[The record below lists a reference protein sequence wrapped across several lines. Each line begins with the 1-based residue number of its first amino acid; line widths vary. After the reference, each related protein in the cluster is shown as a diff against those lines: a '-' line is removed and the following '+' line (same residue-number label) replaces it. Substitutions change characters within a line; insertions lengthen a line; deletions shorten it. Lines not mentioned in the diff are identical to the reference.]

1 MNSELKVILSRIKL
15 VISDVDGVLT
25 DGAIYKSDSGDEF
38 KKFNVTDG
46 SGIAMARAAQL
57 KIALIS
63 GRYSKATEIRAK
75 ELRIEDVYNGTL
87 DKIEPYLEL
96 KQKYD
101 LQDNEIA
108 YIGDDIID
116 LPVMFKVGVPIAVN
130 NAVDLVKETAIYT
143 TNKNG
148 GDGAFREAIDW
159 ILYGQGRYEEAL
171 QIVKEK
177 IFVNRNK

>member
-1 MNSELKVILSRIKL
+1 MDSELKVKVDRIKL
-15 VISDVDGVLT
+15 LISDVDGVLT
-25 DGAIYKSDSGDEF
+25 DGAIYKSANDEF
-38 KKFNVTDG
+38 KKFSVTDG
-46 SGIAMARAAQL
+46 SGLAVARAINL

-101 LQDNEIA
+101 LKDNEIA

-116 LPVMFKVGVPIAVN
+116 LPVMYQVGVPIAVN
-130 NAVDLVKETAIYT
+130 NAIDLVKATAVYT

-159 ILYGQGRYEEAL
+159 ILHSQGRYDEAL
-171 QIVKEK
+171 QIVREK
-177 IFVNRNK
+177 IFINRNK

>member
-1 MNSELKVILSRIKL
+1 MNN
-15 VISDVDGVLT
+15 
-25 DGAIYKSDSGDEF
+25 DEF

-46 SGIAMARAAQL
+46 SGVAVARAVNL

-101 LQDNEIA
+101 VQDDEIVF
-108 YIGDDIID
+108 IGDDIID
-116 LPVMFKVGVPIAVN
+116 IPVMQKVGVPIAVN
-130 NAVDLVKETAIYT
+130 NAIDSVKSIALYVT
-143 TNKNG
+143 KKDG
-148 GDGAFREAIDW
+148 GNGAFREAIDW
-159 ILYGQGRYEEAL
+159 IITTQDRYDEIL
-171 QIVKEK
+171 QIVKDK
-177 IFVNRNK
+177 IFVNRSK

>member
-1 MNSELKVILSRIKL
+1 MEKPLKEKVDRIKL
-15 VISDVDGVLT
+15 LISDVDGVLT
-25 DGAIYKSDSGDEF
+25 DGAIYKSSNDEF

-46 SGIAMARAAQL
+46 SGVVMARAAEL

-75 ELRIEDVYNGTL
+75 EMRIEDVYNGTL
-87 DKIEPYLEL
+87 DKLEPYLEL
-96 KQKYD
+96 KQKYNVKD
-101 LQDNEIA
+101 EEIA

-116 LPVMFKVGVPIAVN
+116 LPIMQKVGVPIAVN
-130 NAVDLVKETAIYT
+130 NAVDLVKAIAIFT
-143 TNKNG
+143 TKKNG

-159 ILYGQGRYEEAL
+159 IITTQGRYDEIL

-177 IFVNRNK
+177 IFVNRSK

>member
-1 MNSELKVILSRIKL
+1 MNNSLKEKLAKIKL

-25 DGAIYKSDSGDEF
+25 DGAIYKSNSGDEF

-46 SGIAMARAAQL
+46 SGMAIARAAGL

-75 ELRIEDVYNGTL
+75 ELHIENVYNGTL
-87 DKIEPYLEL
+87 DKTEPYLEL
-96 KQKYD
+96 KHKFNLED
-101 LQDNEIA
+101 DEIA

-116 LPVMFKVGVPIAVN
+116 LPVMAKVGMPIAVN
-130 NAVDLVKETAIYT
+130 NAIDLVKNIALYT
-143 TNKNG
+143 TTLDG
-148 GDGAFREAIDW
+148 GNGAFRDAIDW
-159 ILYGQGRYEEAL
+159 IITNQGRYDEVL

-177 IFVNRNK
+177 IFVNKK

>member
-1 MNSELKVILSRIKL
+1 MDKSIKERVSPIKL

-25 DGAIYKSDSGDEF
+25 DGAIYKSDSGDEY

-46 SGIAMARAAQL
+46 SGIAVARAVNL

-87 DKIEPYLEL
+87 DKIEPYKKL
-96 KQKYD
+96 KQKYNLHD
-101 LQDNEIA
+101 DEIA

-116 LPVMFKVGVPIAVN
+116 LPVMYKVGVPIAVN
-130 NAVDLVKETAIYT
+130 NAVDLVKDIALYVTS
-143 TNKNG
+143 KDG
-148 GDGAFREAIDW
+148 GNGAFREAIDW
-159 ILYGQGRYEEAL
+159 ILATNEFHL
-171 QIVKEK
+171 
-177 IFVNRNK
+177 

>member
-1 MNSELKVILSRIKL
+1 MNSELKEKVDRIKL
-15 VISDVDGVLT
+15 LISDVDGVLT
-25 DGAIYKSDSGDEF
+25 DGAIYKSSSDEF
-38 KKFNVTDG
+38 KKFSVTDG
-46 SGIAMARAAQL
+46 SGVAVARAVNL

-75 ELRIEDVYNGTL
+75 ELRIEDVYNGKL

-101 LQDNEIA
+101 LKDDEIA

-116 LPVMFKVGVPIAVN
+116 LPVMYKVGVPIAVN
-130 NAVDLVKETAIYT
+130 NAIDLVKETAIYT
-143 TNKNG
+143 TSKNG

-159 ILYGQGRYEEAL
+159 ILHVQERYEEAL

>member
-1 MNSELKVILSRIKL
+1 MDKSIKERVAQIKF

-46 SGIAMARAAQL
+46 SGVAVARAVNL

-63 GRYSKATEIRAK
+63 GRYSKATEARAK

-87 DKIEPYLEL
+87 DKIEPYTKL
-96 KQKYD
+96 KQKYN
-101 LQDNEIA
+101 LHDNEIA

-116 LPVMFKVGVPIAVN
+116 LPVMYKVGLPIAVN
-130 NAVDLVKETAIYT
+130 NAVDLVKDIALYITS
-143 TNKNG
+143 KDG
-148 GDGAFREAIDW
+148 GNGAFREAIDW
-159 ILYGQGRYEEAL
+159 ILTTQGRYEEAL
-171 QIVKEK
+171 QVVKNK
-177 IFVNRNK
+177 IFVNYK

>member
-1 MNSELKVILSRIKL
+1 MDKHIKEKLSRIKL
-15 VISDVDGVLT
+15 LISDVDGVLT

-46 SGIAMARAAQL
+46 SGVAMARAAKL
-57 KIALIS
+57 KVALIS
-63 GRYSKATEIRAK
+63 GRYSKTTEIRAK
-75 ELRIEDVYNGTL
+75 ELRIENVYNGTL
-87 DKIEPYLEL
+87 NKLEPFTEL
-96 KQKYD
+96 KQKYN
-101 LQDNEIA
+101 LNDNEIA

-116 LPVMFKVGVPIAVN
+116 LPVMYKVAVPIAVN
-130 NAVDLVKETAIYT
+130 NAINLVKEIAVYT
-143 TNKNG
+143 TSKNG

-159 ILYGQGRYEEAL
+159 ILHVQERYEEAL

>member
-1 MNSELKVILSRIKL
+1 MNSELKVKLSRIKL

-87 DKIEPYLEL
+87 DKLEPFAEL

-101 LQDNEIA
+101 LKDDEIA

-116 LPVMFKVGVPIAVN
+116 LPVMYKVGVPIAVN
-130 NAVDLVKETAIYT
+130 NAIDLVKSVAIYT
-143 TNKNG
+143 TNNDG
-148 GDGAFREAIDW
+148 GNGAFREAIDW
-159 ILYGQGRYEEAL
+159 ILTTQGRYEEVL

>member
-1 MNSELKVILSRIKL
+1 MDKSIIAKVMCIKL

-25 DGAIYKSDSGDEF
+25 DGAVYKSDNGDEY

-46 SGIAMARAAQL
+46 SGIAVARAVDL

-87 DKIEPYLEL
+87 DKIEPYTKL
-96 KQKYD
+96 KQKYNLND
-101 LQDNEIA
+101 DEIA

-116 LPVMFKVGVPIAVN
+116 LPVMYKVGVPIAVN
-130 NAVDLVKETAIYT
+130 NAIDLVKNIALYV
-143 TNKNG
+143 TNKDG
-148 GDGAFREAIDW
+148 GNGAFREAIDW
-159 ILYGQGRYEEAL
+159 ILTTQDRYEEAL
-171 QIVKEK
+171 QVVKDK
-177 IFVNRNK
+177 IFVNYK

>member
-1 MNSELKVILSRIKL
+1 MDKSLKEKVSRIKL

-25 DGAIYKSDSGDEF
+25 DGAIYKSNSGDEF

-46 SGIAMARAAQL
+46 SGVAVARAVDM

-63 GRYSKATEIRAK
+63 GRYSKATEIRAT

-87 DKIEPYLEL
+87 DKIEPYTKL

-101 LQDNEIA
+101 LQDDEIA

-116 LPVMFKVGVPIAVN
+116 LPVMYNVGVPIAVN
-130 NAVDLVKETAIYT
+130 NAVDLVKDIAVFVTS
-143 TNKNG
+143 KDG
-148 GDGAFREAIDW
+148 GNGAFREAIDW
-159 ILYGQGRYEEAL
+159 ILTTQGRYDEAL
-171 QIVKEK
+171 QVVKDK
-177 IFVNRNK
+177 IFVNYK